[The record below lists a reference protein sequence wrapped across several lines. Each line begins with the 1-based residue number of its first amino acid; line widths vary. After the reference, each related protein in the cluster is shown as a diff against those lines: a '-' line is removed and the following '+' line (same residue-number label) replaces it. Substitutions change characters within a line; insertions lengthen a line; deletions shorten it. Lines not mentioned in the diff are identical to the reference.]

1 MDQKFIVDFEKS
13 IEELTQQLQML
24 NENAKTSGIDFS
36 NEICSIEL
44 KIKETKEK
52 LSTDISEW
60 ENVQIARHPMR
71 PYSMDYISR
80 IFSNF
85 QELHGDRLYSDDQS
99 MVCGIADIDDM
110 PVIIISQQKGRSIK
124 ENIARN
130 FGMQYPEGYRKALR
144 LMKLAEKFCMPI
156 ITFVDT
162 SGAFPGIES
171 EERHVAEAIAM
182 NLRDM
187 MAIKSPIISVL
198 IGEGGSGGAIGIAIA
213 DKVLILENAYY
224 SVISPEGCAAI
235 IWKDKSK
242 APCAAK
248 MLKISTQK
256 LLEFGIVDEVIN
268 EPSGGAHTDYDTVA
282 HSVKD
287 GILRNLNLLKKTK
300 TDVLLKNR
308 YSRYRK
314 LGILEIK
321 K

>member
-1 MDQKFIVDFEKS
+1 MDQKFTVDFEKS

-36 NEICSIEL
+36 NEICAIEL

-110 PVIIISQQKGRSIK
+110 PVVIISQQKGRSIK

-198 IGEGGSGGAIGIAIA
+198 IGEGGSGGAIGIAVA
-213 DKVLILENAYY
+213 DKVMILENAYY

-235 IWKDKSK
+235 IWKDKGK

-248 MLKISTQK
+248 MLKISTKK

-268 EPSGGAHTDYDTVA
+268 EPSGGAHTDYDIIA

-287 GILRNLNLLKKTK
+287 RILRNLNLLKKTK

-308 YSRYRK
+308 YNRYRK

>member
-13 IEELTQQLQML
+13 IEELTQQLQIL
-24 NENAKTSGIDFS
+24 NENAKTSGMDFS
-36 NEICSIEL
+36 NEICAIEL

-52 LSTDISEW
+52 LSADISEW
-60 ENVQIARHPMR
+60 KNVQIARHPMR

-110 PVIIISQQKGRSIK
+110 PVVIISQQKGRSIK

-198 IGEGGSGGAIGIAIA
+198 IGEGGSGGAIGIAVA
-213 DKVLILENAYY
+213 DKVMILENAYY

-248 MLKISTQK
+248 MLKISTKK

-287 GILRNLNLLKKTK
+287 RILRNLNLLMKTK

-308 YSRYRK
+308 YNRYRK

>member
-1 MDQKFIVDFEKS
+1 MDQKFTVDFEKS
-13 IEELTQQLQML
+13 IEELTQQLQIL

-36 NEICSIEL
+36 NEICAIEL

-110 PVIIISQQKGRSIK
+110 PVVIISQQKGRSIK

-198 IGEGGSGGAIGIAIA
+198 IGEGGSGGAIGIAVA
-213 DKVLILENAYY
+213 DKVMILENAYY

-248 MLKISTQK
+248 MLKISTKK

-308 YSRYRK
+308 YNRYRK

>member
-13 IEELTQQLQML
+13 IEELTQQLQIL

-36 NEICSIEL
+36 NEICAIEL

-99 MVCGIADIDDM
+99 MVCGIADIDDI
-110 PVIIISQQKGRSIK
+110 PVVIISQQKGRSIK

-198 IGEGGSGGAIGIAIA
+198 IGEGGSGGAIGIAVA
-213 DKVLILENAYY
+213 DKVMILENAYY

-248 MLKISTQK
+248 MLKISTKK

-300 TDVLLKNR
+300 IDVLLKNR
-308 YSRYRK
+308 YNRYRK
-314 LGILEIK
+314 LGVFQTK

>member
-1 MDQKFIVDFEKS
+1 MDQKFTVDFEKS
-13 IEELTQQLQML
+13 IEELTQQLQIL
-24 NENAKTSGIDFS
+24 NENAKTSGMDFS
-36 NEICSIEL
+36 NEICAIEL

-198 IGEGGSGGAIGIAIA
+198 IGEGGSGGAIGIAVA
-213 DKVLILENAYY
+213 DKVMILENAYY

-308 YSRYRK
+308 YNRYRK

>member
-24 NENAKTSGIDFS
+24 NKNAKTSGIDFS
-36 NEICSIEL
+36 NEICAIEL

-52 LSTDISEW
+52 LSADISEW

-99 MVCGIADIDDM
+99 MVCGIADIDDI
-110 PVIIISQQKGRSIK
+110 PVVIISQQKGRSIK

-198 IGEGGSGGAIGIAIA
+198 IGEGGSGGAIGIAVA
-213 DKVLILENAYY
+213 DKIMILENAYY

-248 MLKISTQK
+248 MLKISTKK

-308 YSRYRK
+308 YNRYRK

>member
-1 MDQKFIVDFEKS
+1 MDQKFAVDFEKS

-36 NEICSIEL
+36 NEICAIEL

-110 PVIIISQQKGRSIK
+110 PVVIISQQKGRSIK

-198 IGEGGSGGAIGIAIA
+198 IGEGGSGGAIGIAVA
-213 DKVLILENAYY
+213 DKVMILENAYY

-248 MLKISTQK
+248 MLKISTKK

-287 GILRNLNLLKKTK
+287 GILRNLNLLRKTK

-314 LGILEIK
+314 LGVFQTK

>member
-1 MDQKFIVDFEKS
+1 MDQKFTVDFEKS
-13 IEELTQQLQML
+13 IEELTQQLQIL

-36 NEICSIEL
+36 NEICAIEL

-99 MVCGIADIDDM
+99 MVCGIADIDDI
-110 PVIIISQQKGRSIK
+110 PVVIISQQKGRSIK

-187 MAIKSPIISVL
+187 IAIKSPIISVL
-198 IGEGGSGGAIGIAIA
+198 IGEGGSGGAIGIAVA
-213 DKVLILENAYY
+213 DKVMILENAYY

-248 MLKISTQK
+248 MLKISTKK

-268 EPSGGAHTDYDTVA
+268 EPSGGAHTNYDTVA

-287 GILRNLNLLKKTK
+287 SILRNLNLLMKTK

-308 YSRYRK
+308 YNRYRK

>member
-1 MDQKFIVDFEKS
+1 MDQKFIVNFEKS

-24 NENAKTSGIDFS
+24 NKNAKTSGMDFS
-36 NEICSIEL
+36 NEICAIEL

-99 MVCGIADIDDM
+99 MVCGIADIDDI
-110 PVIIISQQKGRSIK
+110 PVVIISQQKGRSIK

-198 IGEGGSGGAIGIAIA
+198 IGEGGSGGAIGIAVA
-213 DKVLILENAYY
+213 DKVMILENAYY

-248 MLKISTQK
+248 MLKISTKK

-287 GILRNLNLLKKTK
+287 RILKNLNLLKKTK
-300 TDVLLKNR
+300 IDVLLKNR
-308 YSRYRK
+308 YNRYRK
-314 LGILEIK
+314 LGVFQTK

>member
-1 MDQKFIVDFEKS
+1 MDQKFTVDFEKS

-36 NEICSIEL
+36 NEICAIEL

-198 IGEGGSGGAIGIAIA
+198 IGEGGSGGAIGIAVA
-213 DKVLILENAYY
+213 DKVMILENAYY

-308 YSRYRK
+308 YNRYRK

>member
-1 MDQKFIVDFEKS
+1 MDQKFTVDFEKS
-13 IEELTQQLQML
+13 IEELTQQLQIL
-24 NENAKTSGIDFS
+24 NENAKTSGMDFS
-36 NEICSIEL
+36 NEICAIEL

-110 PVIIISQQKGRSIK
+110 PVVIISQQKGRSIK

-198 IGEGGSGGAIGIAIA
+198 IGEGGSGGAIGIAVA
-213 DKVLILENAYY
+213 DKVMILENAYY

-235 IWKDKSK
+235 IWKDKGK

-268 EPSGGAHTDYDTVA
+268 EPSGGAHTDYDIIA

-287 GILRNLNLLKKTK
+287 RILRNLNLLKKTK

-308 YSRYRK
+308 YNRYRK

>member
-1 MDQKFIVDFEKS
+1 MDQKFIVNFEKS
-13 IEELTQQLQML
+13 IEELTQQLQIL

-36 NEICSIEL
+36 NEICAIEL

-99 MVCGIADIDDM
+99 MVCGIADIDDI
-110 PVIIISQQKGRSIK
+110 PVVIISQQKGRSIK

-198 IGEGGSGGAIGIAIA
+198 IGEGGSGGAIGIAVA
-213 DKVLILENAYY
+213 DKVMILENAYY

-248 MLKISTQK
+248 MLKISTKK

-287 GILRNLNLLKKTK
+287 RILKNLNLLKKTK
-300 TDVLLKNR
+300 IDVLLKNR
-308 YSRYRK
+308 YNRYRK
-314 LGILEIK
+314 LGVFQTK

>member
-1 MDQKFIVDFEKS
+1 MDQKFTVDFEKS
-13 IEELTQQLQML
+13 IEELTQQLQIL

-36 NEICSIEL
+36 NEICAIEL

-52 LSTDISEW
+52 LSADISEW
-60 ENVQIARHPMR
+60 ENVQIARHPIR

-110 PVIIISQQKGRSIK
+110 PVVIISQQKGRSIK

-198 IGEGGSGGAIGIAIA
+198 IGEGGSGGAIGIAVA
-213 DKVLILENAYY
+213 DKVMILENAYY

-248 MLKISTQK
+248 MLKISTKK

-300 TDVLLKNR
+300 TEVLLKNR
-308 YSRYRK
+308 YNRYRK

>member
-24 NENAKTSGIDFS
+24 NENAKTSGMDFS
-36 NEICSIEL
+36 NEICAIEL

-110 PVIIISQQKGRSIK
+110 PVVIISQQKGRSIK

-144 LMKLAEKFCMPI
+144 LMKLAEKFCMPT

-162 SGAFPGIES
+162 SGAFPGIEA

-213 DKVLILENAYY
+213 DKVMILENAYY

-282 HSVKD
+282 HYVKD

-308 YSRYRK
+308 YNRYRK

>member
-24 NENAKTSGIDFS
+24 NKNAKTSGMDFS
-36 NEICSIEL
+36 NEICAIEL

-110 PVIIISQQKGRSIK
+110 PVVIISQQKGRSIK

-198 IGEGGSGGAIGIAIA
+198 IGEGGSGGAIGIAVA
-213 DKVLILENAYY
+213 DKVMILENAYY

-248 MLKISTQK
+248 MLKISTKK

-308 YSRYRK
+308 YNRYRK

>member
-1 MDQKFIVDFEKS
+1 MDQKFTVDFEKS
-13 IEELTQQLQML
+13 IEELTQQLQIL

-36 NEICSIEL
+36 NEICAIEL

-99 MVCGIADIDDM
+99 MVCGIADIDDV

-198 IGEGGSGGAIGIAIA
+198 IGEGGSGGAIGIAVA
-213 DKVLILENAYY
+213 DKVMILENAYY

-235 IWKDKSK
+235 IWKDKGK

-248 MLKISTQK
+248 MLKISTKK

-287 GILRNLNLLKKTK
+287 RILRNLNLLMKTK

-308 YSRYRK
+308 YNRYRK

>member
-1 MDQKFIVDFEKS
+1 MDQKFTVDFEKS
-13 IEELTQQLQML
+13 IEELTQQLQIL

-36 NEICSIEL
+36 NEICAIEL

-52 LSTDISEW
+52 LSADISEW
-60 ENVQIARHPMR
+60 ENVQIARHPIR

-99 MVCGIADIDDM
+99 MVCGIADIDDI
-110 PVIIISQQKGRSIK
+110 PVVIISQQKGRSIK

-213 DKVLILENAYY
+213 DKVMILENAYY

-248 MLKISTQK
+248 MLKISTKK

-308 YSRYRK
+308 YNRYRK

>member
-1 MDQKFIVDFEKS
+1 MDQKFTVDFEKS

-36 NEICSIEL
+36 NEICAIEL

-213 DKVLILENAYY
+213 DKVMILENAYY

-248 MLKISTQK
+248 MLKISTKK

-308 YSRYRK
+308 YNRYRK
-314 LGILEIK
+314 LGIFQTK

>member
-1 MDQKFIVDFEKS
+1 MDQKFIVNFEKS

-24 NENAKTSGIDFS
+24 NKNAKTSGMDFS
-36 NEICSIEL
+36 NEICAIEL

-99 MVCGIADIDDM
+99 MVCGIADIDDI
-110 PVIIISQQKGRSIK
+110 PVVIISQQKGRSIK

-198 IGEGGSGGAIGIAIA
+198 IGEGGSGGAIGIAVA
-213 DKVLILENAYY
+213 DKVMILENAYY

-248 MLKISTQK
+248 MLKISTKK

-282 HSVKD
+282 HSVKYR
-287 GILRNLNLLKKTK
+287 ILKNLNLLKKTK
-300 TDVLLKNR
+300 IDVLLKNR
-308 YSRYRK
+308 YNRYRK
-314 LGILEIK
+314 LGVFQTK

>member
-36 NEICSIEL
+36 NEICAIEL

>member
-1 MDQKFIVDFEKS
+1 MDQKFTVDFEKS
-13 IEELTQQLQML
+13 IEELTQQLQIL

-36 NEICSIEL
+36 NEICAIEL

-52 LSTDISEW
+52 LSADISEW
-60 ENVQIARHPMR
+60 ENVQIARHPIR

-99 MVCGIADIDDM
+99 MVCGIADIDDI
-110 PVIIISQQKGRSIK
+110 PVVIISQQKGRSIK

-198 IGEGGSGGAIGIAIA
+198 IGEGGSGGAIGIAVA
-213 DKVLILENAYY
+213 DKVMILENAYY

-248 MLKISTQK
+248 MLKISTKK

-287 GILRNLNLLKKTK
+287 RILKNLNLLKKTK
-300 TDVLLKNR
+300 IDVLLKNR
-308 YSRYRK
+308 YNRYRK
-314 LGILEIK
+314 LGVFQTK

>member
-1 MDQKFIVDFEKS
+1 MDQKFTVDFEKS

-24 NENAKTSGIDFS
+24 NKNAKTSGMDFS
-36 NEICSIEL
+36 NEICAIEL

-248 MLKISTQK
+248 MLKISTKK